1 MPVVIKWISNL
12 GQNIINEAEEKEER
26 EAKRPKGHRK
36 YQYEALDSYKEY
48 TSSGRRRLESL
59 EGAMRYF
66 FEFSGIRLGYMQKR
80 LVDVVI
86 IAMLTKIFG
95 DDLVANLKYIHKKF
109 KIDKLSDTFAI
120 IFPRR
125 SGKTEGSA
133 IMIALILVS
142 QPDGNCI
149 MYNLTGTQAK
159 EFLNSVMKYL
169 AVCILFHF
177 YLSIYLLKINRFLKN
192 QKNLD
197 GLKNVVI

>member
-1 MPVVIKWISNL
+1 MPGVIQWISKL
-12 GQNIINEAEEKEER
+12 GQGIINETEEKNKK
-26 EAKRPKGHRK
+26 EAKKPKGHRK
-36 YQYEALDSYKEY
+36 YKYEALDSYKEY

-59 EGAMRYF
+59 EGAMRFF
-66 FEFSGIRLGYMQKR
+66 FEHSGIRLGYMQKK

-109 KIDKLSDTFAI
+109 SIDKLNDTFAI

-169 AVCILFHF
+169 KVIYIFCPLSLSLS
-177 YLSIYLLKINRFLKN
+177 LSIPFFFL
-192 QKNLD
+192 
-197 GLKNVVI
+197 IM

>member
-1 MPVVIKWISNL
+1 MAKVIKWISSF
-12 GQNIINEAEEKEER
+12 GERIINETEERDKR

-36 YQYEALDSYKEY
+36 YEYDSLASYKEY
-48 TSSGRRRLESL
+48 SSSGRRRLESL
-59 EGAMRYF
+59 EGAMRFF
-66 FEFSGIRLGYMQKR
+66 FEHSGVRLGYMQKR

-95 DDLVANLKYIHKKF
+95 DDLVANLSYIHKKF
-109 KIDKLSDTFAI
+109 KIDKLNDTFAI

-159 EFLNSVMKYL
+159 EFLNSVMNYL
-169 AVCILFHF
+169 KVWRSSTHTHTQTQTHAHSSNNFILP
-177 YLSIYLLKINRFLKN
+177 N
-192 QKNLD
+192 
-197 GLKNVVI
+197 